1 MNNWNEKLAKLQQAS
16 KDLNDDLKSV
26 TKKVNEQVSQIEI
39 EMERIKKRVLID
51 EMNDLTDIMNT
62 LFQNEIIAEQYKE
75 LSNMLYDVMQKV
87 DRTAIELEEELE
99 EELEQEFDNH
109 VKN

>member
-16 KDLNDDLKSV
+16 KDLNDDLKAV

-51 EMNDLTDIMNT
+51 EMNELTDVMNS
-62 LFQNEIIAEQYKE
+62 LFQNPYLEKEYPE
-75 LSNMLYDVMQKV
+75 LSNKIYQVMQEIDHIAV
-87 DRTAIELEEELE
+87 ELEEEWE
-99 EELEQEFDNH
+99 EEVNNH
-109 VKN
+109 FENN

>member
-16 KDLNDDLKSV
+16 KDLNDDLKAV

-87 DRTAIELEEELE
+87 DRTAIELEEEWE
-99 EELEQEFDNH
+99 EEEVNNH
-109 VKN
+109 YNK

>member
-1 MNNWNEKLAKLQQAS
+1 MKDIDKLRELENQALLLNYQLEQETAKI
-16 KDLNDDLKSV
+16 K
-26 TKKVNEQVSQIEI
+26 EQVKEVHT
-39 EMERIKKRVLID
+39 EMHRIKKRILID
-51 EMNDLTDIMNT
+51 KMNDLTDVMNT

-75 LSNMLYDVMQKV
+75 LSNMLYDVMQEV

>member
-39 EMERIKKRVLID
+39 EMERIKKRLLID

>member
-39 EMERIKKRVLID
+39 EMERIKKRLLID

-87 DRTAIELEEELE
+87 DRTAIELEEEWE
-99 EELEQEFDNH
+99 EEEVNNH
-109 VKN
+109 YNK